1 MPKRGTKLI
10 KIPLLI
16 FFLLVSCARLKQCAY
31 EGLNR
36 DQWQQPDR
44 VVESLQI
51 HPGDQVADIGSG
63 TGYFV
68 FSLAKAVGPDGKV
81 YAVDVDKEMNDLVAE
96 RAKKSGIANVEV
108 ILAKTDDPSLP
119 RTGVDL
125 IFTSNTYHHID
136 DRVTYLTNLR
146 KYLHPNGRV
155 AIIDFDR
162 RAWLEGMWKHYTP
175 SEFIKREME
184 QAGYSLQH
192 EFDFLDRQSFLI
204 FAPNPPAL
212 EPSKAPAS
220 IDIGGS
226 E

>member
-1 MPKRGTKLI
+1 M
-10 KIPLLI
+10 
-16 FFLLVSCARLKQCAY
+16 
-31 EGLNR
+31 
-36 DQWQQPDR
+36 
-44 VVESLQI
+44 
-51 HPGDQVADIGSG
+51 
-63 TGYFV
+63 
-68 FSLAKAVGPDGKV
+68 GPDGKV

-175 SEFIKREME
+175 SEFIKREMD

-204 FAPNPPAL
+204 FAPKPPAL
-212 EPSKAPAS
+212 EPSKALAEAS
-220 IDIGGS
+220 KPRRLRRVLII
-226 E
+226 

>member
-44 VVESLQI
+44 
-51 HPGDQVADIGSG
+51 
-63 TGYFV
+63 
-68 FSLAKAVGPDGKV
+68 AVGPDGKV

-136 DRVTYLTNLR
+136 NRVTYLTNLR
-146 KYLHPNGRV
+146 KYLRPSGRV
-155 AIIDFDR
+155 AVIDFDR

-175 SEFIKREME
+175 SEFIKREMD
-184 QAGYSLQH
+184 QAGYNLQH

-204 FAPNPPAL
+204 FAPKPPAL
-212 EPSKAPAS
+212 EPSKAPPSA
-220 IDIGGS
+220 DISGS